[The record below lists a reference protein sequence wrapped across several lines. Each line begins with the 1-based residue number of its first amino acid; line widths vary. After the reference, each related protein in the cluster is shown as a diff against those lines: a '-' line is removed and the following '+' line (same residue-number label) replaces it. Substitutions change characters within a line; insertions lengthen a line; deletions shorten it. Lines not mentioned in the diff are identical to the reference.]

1 MLAWERQ
8 RGKEEEEEEETEGF
22 LSWLYEANFNPDK
35 QTRLGMCISCDVSR
49 SYLDP
54 RTFSFS
60 TVLLVTGR
68 NWNEPSKMFVVP
80 VIIRFLCSNKSRGR
94 TERAERE
101 ASDFRERIFLN
112 RFPPVEDQTKD
123 ILLGEYNLK

>member
-1 MLAWERQ
+1 MLARGRQ
-8 RGKEEEEEEETEGF
+8 RGKEEEEETEEF

-54 RTFSFS
+54 RIFSFS

-68 NWNEPSKMFVVP
+68 NWNEPSKMFVVS
-80 VIIRFLCSNKSRGR
+80 VIIRFLCSNKFRGR
-94 TERAERE
+94 TERTEKE

-123 ILLGEYNLK
+123 SFLGEYNLK